1 MNKIISSLKN
11 SILKLI
17 TKIKEEFKKISKT
30 TLIIAAVL
38 ILVCLAFIL
47 GFKTGEKTLPTF
59 ETSNTINGI
68 ENINLNKPEGVDF
81 SLFWD
86 AWRYIQE
93 YYLKSDSLDNQKM
106 VYGAIKG
113 MIDSLGDPYTVF
125 FDPDDAKKFT
135 EDVSGNFSGVGIE
148 IGLKDGIITVIAPL
162 EDTPAWRAG
171 LKAGDKIL
179 AINKELTDGLA
190 LEEAV
195 KKIRGEKGTSVT
207 LTIMREGFNQPKDF
221 TIIRDSITVPA
232 VKISFLDNNIAHL
245 KLLSFNENAPLEFY
259 RASLQ
264 IVMKNSPGIIL
275 DLRNNPGGYL
285 DGAVN
290 LAGWFV
296 KRGEVVVREKEKDG
310 REKLF
315 KASGNQ
321 MFLNTPVIVLVNE
334 GSASAAEILA
344 GALKD
349 LRKIKLVGEKTFGK
363 GSVQTL
369 LPLIDN
375 SMIKVTIA
383 EWLTPD
389 GNQINEKGLEPDY
402 NIKNEENSEKDLQL
416 EKALEILKEQIKSK

>member
-207 LTIMREGFNQPKDF
+207 LTIMREGFNQSKDF